1 METTNL
7 VNVKYEDKYAPKTFG
22 GRAYTYM
29 TAIPLEVG
37 DLVVAPTSFGNKI
50 VDKIARVSEINV
62 PHSKVMFMESQL
74 KLLTEKIDKQ
84 KYLQKNEIQ
93 KEAA

>member
-7 VNVKYEDKYAPKTFG
+7 VNVKYEDKYHPKTFG
-22 GRAYTYM
+22 GRPYTYI
-29 TAIPLEVG
+29 TTIPLKVG
-37 DLVVAPTSFGNKI
+37 DLVVAPTSFG
-50 VDKIARVSEINV
+50 DKIARVSEINI

-74 KLLTEKIDKQ
+74 KLIIEKIDKQ